1 MERHVELLSQLV
13 AIDSVNPD
21 LVPSGA
27 GEGAIGSFVAGWL
40 REAGLEVEI
49 VEPVPGRPSVVGV
62 LRGSGGGRS
71 LMLNAHMDTVGAG
84 GMASAFSPVMRDGR
98 VYGRGAYDMKASL
111 AAIMVTAREA
121 AALRLKGD
129 LIITAVADEEVASFG
144 TFAVVGAVIGLAT
157 GSWWFLAIAVAV
169 HVLVTLVVLGAVGS
183 LLAHDRDKPAP
194 TDVAR
199 REEAA
204 ELTDTELEQTGTRT

>member
-1 MERHVELLSQLV
+1 MTRTEGGGCLVMVISEELERNREILRRAERAV
-13 AIDSVNPD
+13 AVRQDT
-21 LVPSGA
+21 
-27 GEGAIGSFVAGWL
+27 
-40 REAGLEVEI
+40 LEH
-49 VEPVPGRPSVVGV
+49 PGRRRLPLGNNR
-62 LRGSGGGRS
+62 L
-71 LMLNAHMDTVGAG
+71 L
-84 GMASAFSPVMRDGR
+84 
-98 VYGRGAYDMKASL
+98 L
-111 AAIMVTAREA
+111 AV
-121 AALRLKGD
+121 
-129 LIITAVADEEVASFG
+129 SFG